1 MHASSFLVH
10 GIYKKSQV
18 LGIVIPDATEC
29 REITVSEKKNLFTVV
44 VVAPG
49 PNWVSSEFYIY
60 RLDLTSS
67 NLMGTG

>member
-29 REITVSEKKNLFTVV
+29 REITVSEKKKFVYSSGCG
-44 VVAPG
+44 PG
-49 PNWVSSEFYIY
+49 PKLGLI
-60 RLDLTSS
+60 
-67 NLMGTG
+67 